1 MNKEE
6 MIEKIQL
13 VEMLVKETKKE
24 ILKTKNSLFDGMI
37 TGACFREYS
46 LEKIKRNCIT
56 IRQELNEI
64 RKNCKS

>member
-1 MNKEE
+1 

-24 ILKTKNSLFDGMI
+24 ILKTKNSSLDGMI
-37 TGACFREYS
+37 TGAYCKEYS